1 MVVGTKM
8 GEGWLRKTDGED
20 ALETKNS
27 SPCPSPFPETQQ
39 RWSRTPGWGG
49 DTDHSCPLRRFLV
62 VKLGLLQHPPTPH
75 SSSLQHHP
83 APGRA
88 PRLAYPGCWIGANSV
103 HLLIQAPTHSY
114 ISMCDLVYSAVPD
127 SPQLPDAFA
136 EAVGVPELMTC

>member
-27 SPCPSPFPETQQ
+27 SPCPSPFPETQAVLEQ
-39 RWSRTPGWGG
+39 
-49 DTDHSCPLRRFLV
+49 DTWLGRGHRPPPPLRRFLV

-114 ISMCDLVYSAVPD
+114 ISMCDLDYSAVPD